1 MYIALIVQLFV
12 YLVGGTTTIIDL
24 IKPESDESLL
34 KAFEK
39 WQLWAEGEACCDFA
53 FKLKIPC
60 GGLTNQM
67 TDEMRELTMENYGIN
82 CFQASMADLNDQD
95 LMEFLDRCTNLG
107 KYKN

>member
-1 MYIALIVQLFV
+1 
-12 YLVGGTTTIIDL
+12 
-24 IKPESDESLL
+24 
-34 KAFEK
+34 
-39 WQLWAEGEACCDFA
+39 
-53 FKLKIPC
+53 
-60 GGLTNQM
+60 M